1 MLHRLKRHPLP
12 VRAFFRHCLVLTY
25 AFPERVLAPLL
36 PPGLTLDSYRGL
48 GFLAIAMVQTEKL
61 RPVGVPAA
69 LGQDFFLTGYRVF
82 ARFRTAEGRT
92 LRGLRI
98 LRSDADRVL
107 MVHAGNLL
115 THYHYVKCEARVADA
130 DDKLEVR
137 IDTGGEADLH
147 VIADLAGKPAPLPAG
162 SPFPTLHEARNFA
175 GPLPYTF
182 DYEPETHSI
191 VRIQGVRKRWNPEP
205 VAVEVRQCTFLEREP
220 FAREQ
225 PMLANAF
232 HLQGVP
238 YRWERGVLEPL
249 PRTAETAR
257 T

>member
-1 MLHRLKRHPLP
+1 MLHLLKRHPLP
-12 VRAFFRHCLVLTY
+12 IRAFFRHTLVLTY
-25 AFPERVLAPLL
+25 AFPERVLEPLL
-36 PPGLTLDSYRGL
+36 PPGLTLDSYKGL

-82 ARFRTAEGRT
+82 SRFRTAAGRS

-98 LRSDADRVL
+98 LRSDADREL
-107 MVHAGNLL
+107 MVAAGNLL
-115 THYHYVKCEARVADA
+115 THYNYAKCDA
-130 DDKLEVR
+130 TLHEDGGKLEVR

-147 VIADLAGKPAPLPAG
+147 VIADLASKPAPLPAG
-162 SPFPTLHEARNFA
+162 SPFSTVQEARKFA
-175 GPLPYTF
+175 GPLPFTF

-205 VAVEVRQCTFLEREP
+205 VAVEVRQCTFLQHEP

-225 PMLANAF
+225 PVLANAF
-232 HLQGVP
+232 HLQDVP
-238 YRWERGVLEPL
+238 YRWERGVREPL
-249 PRTAETAR
+249 PRAAERAQA
-257 T
+257 